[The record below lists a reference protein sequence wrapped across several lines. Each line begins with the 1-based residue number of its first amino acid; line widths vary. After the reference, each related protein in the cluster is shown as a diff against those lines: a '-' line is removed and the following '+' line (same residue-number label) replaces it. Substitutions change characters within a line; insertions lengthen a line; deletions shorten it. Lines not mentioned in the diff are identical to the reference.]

1 MATSYDSKEFCQK
14 YKLPTLID
22 MENLAPQ
29 SNENSKF
36 LSLID
41 GQETFDFDKHLD
53 DNGKQLITFIF
64 ILIKMILVMSYTHF
78 SVFYLKMAKQ
88 NNNKEKLQCNN

>member
-29 SNENSKF
+29 SNENNKF
-36 LSLID
+36 LTQVD
-41 GQETFDFDKHLD
+41 GQDTFDFDKNLD
-53 DNGKQLITFIF
+53 DNGIQFNIIFSFSFRFWLFIKIYNF
-64 ILIKMILVMSYTHF
+64 
-78 SVFYLKMAKQ
+78 
-88 NNNKEKLQCNN
+88 

>member
-29 SNENSKF
+29 SNENNKC
-36 LSLID
+36 ITQVD
-41 GQETFDFDKHLD
+41 GQDTFDFDKNLD
-53 DNGKQLITFIF
+53 DNGIQFIT
-64 ILIKMILVMSYTHF
+64 ILSF
-78 SVFYLKMAKQ
+78 SL
-88 NNNKEKLQCNN
+88 

>member
-29 SNENSKF
+29 SNENNKF
-36 LSLID
+36 ITQVD
-41 GQETFDFDKHLD
+41 GQDTFDFDKNLD
-53 DNGKQLITFIF
+53 DNGIQIF
-64 ILIKMILVMSYTHF
+64 SF
-78 SVFYLKMAKQ
+78 SL
-88 NNNKEKLQCNN
+88 

>member
-29 SNENSKF
+29 SNENNKF
-36 LSLID
+36 ITQVD
-41 GQETFDFDKHLD
+41 GQDTFDFDKNLD
-53 DNGKQLITFIF
+53 DNGIQFITF
-64 ILIKMILVMSYTHF
+64 F
-78 SVFYLKMAKQ
+78 SFSL
-88 NNNKEKLQCNN
+88 

>member
-29 SNENSKF
+29 SNENNKF
-36 LSLID
+36 ITQIV
-41 GQETFDFDKHLD
+41 GQDTFDFDKNLD
-53 DNGKQLITFIF
+53 DNGKQLIIIIFFI
-64 ILIKMILVMSYTHF
+64 ITWCWL
-78 SVFYLKMAKQ
+78 
-88 NNNKEKLQCNN
+88 

>member
-29 SNENSKF
+29 SNENNKF
-36 LSLID
+36 ITQVD
-41 GQETFDFDKHLD
+41 GQDTFDFDKNLD
-53 DNGKQLITFIF
+53 DNGIQFITIF
-64 ILIKMILVMSYTHF
+64 SF
-78 SVFYLKMAKQ
+78 SL
-88 NNNKEKLQCNN
+88 

>member
-36 LSLID
+36 TSIID
-41 GQETFDFDKHLD
+41 GQDALDFDKNPD
-53 DNGKQLITFIF
+53 DNGKYFVYFQCKI
-64 ILIKMILVMSYTHF
+64 ILRLC
-78 SVFYLKMAKQ
+78 Q
-88 NNNKEKLQCNN
+88 

>member
-29 SNENSKF
+29 SNENNKF
-36 LSLID
+36 ITQIV
-41 GQETFDFDKHLD
+41 GQDTFDFDKNLD
-53 DNGKQLITFIF
+53 DNGKQLITI
-64 ILIKMILVMSYTHF
+64 
-78 SVFYLKMAKQ
+78 FYLLFYDFGYKSKYTIF
-88 NNNKEKLQCNN
+88 NTKIKK

>member
-29 SNENSKF
+29 SNENNKF
-36 LSLID
+36 ITQIV
-41 GQETFDFDKHLD
+41 GQDTFDFDKNLD
-53 DNGKQLITFIF
+53 DTGKKFITSFF
-64 ILIKMILVMSYTHF
+64 YYYMILVVNQNIKF
-78 SVFYLKMAKQ
+78 LVLILKIV
-88 NNNKEKLQCNN
+88 N